1 MTKRRTSTRPSLW
14 SALAGLAVAAGLVA
28 AGCGITPSTGPL
40 SREIGGEPR
49 KTDASEYVVIDVNH
63 DVIRVIGA
71 ASRGGLSRLIR
82 TAAPA
87 PKARIGAGDV
97 LAVTVYEAGEG
108 GLFTGKEQ
116 RHATFPAVQVDQQGN
131 ISLPYAGLMTVE
143 SRTPLEVQKLIVD
156 RLQGR
161 AIQPQVVVSIAS
173 TESNTFVL
181 AGDVANPGRYAL
193 STTGDRLL
201 DVVAKAGGTRFP
213 AREVYVTFVRG
224 QQRGTQLLERII
236 DEQSENIYILA
247 GDRIYINHD
256 PKRYSVFGAIH
267 KPGAYVFPAS
277 QVNVL
282 EAMAIAGGLIDE
294 RADSTGIF
302 VFRYEPEAVIRAIR
316 PDAKAIGGWGT
327 VPTVYRISLRDP
339 GSYFYARGFLVRDK
353 DVLYIANAP
362 GVEIAKVLRLID
374 LGTRSI
380 GNLSGNVRAFD

>member
-14 SALAGLAVAAGLVA
+14 SALAGLTVATGLVA

-82 TAAPA
+82 AAAPA
-87 PKARIGAGDV
+87 PRARIGAGDV

-161 AIQPQVVVSIAS
+161 AIQPRSSSRSRARKATRSFSPAMSPIPVATRCRPPAIVSS
-173 TESNTFVL
+173 TSS
-181 AGDVANPGRYAL
+181 PR
-193 STTGDRLL
+193 
-201 DVVAKAGGTRFP
+201 P
-213 AREVYVTFVRG
+213 AAR
-224 QQRGTQLLERII
+224 
-236 DEQSENIYILA
+236 
-247 GDRIYINHD
+247 
-256 PKRYSVFGAIH
+256 
-267 KPGAYVFPAS
+267 
-277 QVNVL
+277 
-282 EAMAIAGGLIDE
+282 
-294 RADSTGIF
+294 
-302 VFRYEPEAVIRAIR
+302 VFRRA
-316 PDAKAIGGWGT
+316 
-327 VPTVYRISLRDP
+327 
-339 GSYFYARGFLVRDK
+339 
-353 DVLYIANAP
+353 
-362 GVEIAKVLRLID
+362 
-374 LGTRSI
+374 RSM
-380 GNLSGNVRAFD
+380 